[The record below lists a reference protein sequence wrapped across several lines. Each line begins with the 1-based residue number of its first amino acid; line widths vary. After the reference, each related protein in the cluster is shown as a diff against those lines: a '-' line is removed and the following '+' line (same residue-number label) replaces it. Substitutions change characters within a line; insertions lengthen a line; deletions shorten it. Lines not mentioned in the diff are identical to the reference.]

1 MERFLNWLADN
12 WLEVSVAASWVVQIS
27 PIKINPW
34 TSLLKW
40 LGNVIN
46 AGTEKKI
53 EEMQESFDKKL
64 AEIRDHFSKE
74 LAEVKR
80 QLEAQMISMDENEK
94 DRIRNEVLSFATSCR
109 RGIHHTK
116 DEFDHIITIHRKY
129 EALLKKTGDEN
140 GVFTEEY
147 DFILEIYHECQR
159 ENKFV

>member
-1 MERFLNWLADN
+1 MERFFNWLADN
-12 WLEVSVAASWVVQIS
+12 WLEVSLVSSWVIQVS

-40 LGNVIN
+40 LGKAIN

-53 EEMQESFDKKL
+53 EEMQDRFENKL
-64 AEIRDHFSKE
+64 SEIKNQFEKE
-74 LAEVKR
+74 LSEVKR
-80 QLEAQMISMDENEK
+80 QLAEQMVTIDENEK

-116 DEFDHIITIHRKY
+116 DEFDHIITIHKKY
-129 EALLKKTGDEN
+129 ESLLQKTSDEN